1 MQKII
6 TKNKTIQKFT
16 SSLIIIFML
25 MPAVF
30 LSFGPRQAEAVNPVG
45 VPTNDFTVQIIGWKT
60 IAKEVWKQLMMSLA
74 RRLINKVTQ
83 STINWINSG
92 FHGNPLFL
100 ENPQSFFKDIA
111 KYEVRNLVDTFGY
124 DSRRFPFGRD
134 FALNIIDS
142 YRRQLED
149 NAEYSLSK
157 VINDPLLLERYRNDF
172 YVGGWNGF
180 LINTQYPQNNYLG
193 FQMLA
198 TEVAARK
205 LAGTAQTATQKVNT
219 TLEQGLGFLSPKVC
233 PTNPAYN
240 NGINEFNRPSFQP
253 TIRYSPPKVEDYA
266 TVEEFNAAW
275 IAYDYQFNIDVNVE
289 RADWDQTNTCPGGLV
304 STTPGSVVANQ
315 IIGTMGSKGRQ
326 GELAAAMG
334 NSLSAFFD
342 ALLTKFLDV
351 GLNALSDRVSP
362 PEPVGDGFN
371 YGVNPEQGAADAQNI
386 IKNPPA
392 PPTPPEPPE
401 PPTTDEQ

>member
-149 NAEYSLSK
+149 NAEYTLSK

-172 YVGGWNGF
+172 NVGGWNGF

-198 TEVAARK
+198 TEELARK
-205 LAGTAQTATQKVNT
+205 VQGLSQTAGEKVQT
-219 TLEQGLGFLSPKVC
+219 ALAQGQGFLSPQMC
-233 PTNPAYN
+233 QTNDKYN
-240 NGINEFNRPSFQP
+240 NLHNEFNAP
-253 TIRYSPPKVEDYA
+253 TFNTGKWEKENPFNPPACEGLECLSSDANY
-266 TVEEFNAAW
+266 EEEYKAKEAAAIKAW
-275 IAYDYQFNIDVNVE
+275 NDPKGANGANV
-289 RADWDQTNTCPGGLV
+289 CPPRRDGSSGLAN
-304 STTPGSVVANQ
+304 TTPGTVVANQ
-315 IIGTMGSKGRQ
+315 IIQS
-326 GELAAAMG
+326 
-334 NSLSAFFD
+334 
-342 ALLTKFLDV
+342 V
-351 GLNALSDRVSP
+351 
-362 PEPVGDGFN
+362 
-371 YGVNPEQGAADAQNI
+371 QN
-386 IKNPPA
+386 
-392 PPTPPEPPE
+392 
-401 PPTTDEQ
+401 PTTLKQLAVNSGSTILSRSEER